1 MMEKVIHFYEY
12 CKCSPV
18 YYSWNATQ
26 HQIINGESTIHTTQM
41 GLLDTRLFDL
51 GYRIFV
57 HESEEEFYEIV
68 LGGNNERTDK
78 VIRPAHN
85 LFNMWRAGA
94 FKKH

>member
-1 MMEKVIHFYEY
+1 MEQAIHFYEY

-18 YYSWNATQ
+18 YHSWNVTQ
-26 HQIINGESTIHTTQM
+26 HQIKIGKSTIHTTQM
-41 GLLDTRLFDL
+41 GLLYTRLFDL

-68 LGGNNERTDK
+68 FGGNNERTDK
-78 VIRPAHN
+78 AIRLAHN
-85 LFNMWRAGA
+85 LFKMWQAGA